1 MTVKQKLYILVC
13 FFIIAATIP
22 EAQAQPC
29 GERYKKMI
37 FTDVAK
43 TSDVVYSTSNG
54 VTLKMDIYEPSG
66 DTSSARPLLILAHG
80 GSFVGGDKG
89 DDVACVTL
97 CTNFAKR
104 GYVTADIQYRLA
116 NVFDMFDSVK
126 AVTAVIKAIGDGKS
140 AIRFF
145 RKDAATTN
153 TYRIDPDKIF
163 CGGNSAGAVLY
174 CHSAYIDSVN
184 EAPGFFRNIFTE
196 NGGIE
201 GNSGNHGYSSDVT
214 ALVNLAG
221 GLYSAEFIG
230 PGDVPSFNAQ
240 GDQDNVVPY
249 ICAKPMGGFLP
260 VRLCGL
266 GEMEPRYNLF
276 NIVHYSIVYPGEGHC
291 PWSNNPAE
299 MLQIDTTLAN
309 FLLQFTCGSVTGML
323 SKPVTDNPVSIY
335 PNPAHGI
342 LYISLQDENA
352 YPYIQLMDV
361 TGREVYKS
369 NINSTMFSIDT
380 HQFSSGFYFAK
391 IIKANGEVSV
401 KKVMIE

>member
-1 MTVKQKLYILVC
+1 MKNKLYTIVC
-13 FFIIAATIP
+13 LLITVTAVSDSF
-22 EAQAQPC
+22 AQPC

-37 FTDVAK
+37 FTDVTK

-54 VTLKMDIYEPSG
+54 VTLKMDIYEPLG
-66 DTSSARPLLILAHG
+66 DTSSMRPLLILAHG

-89 DDVACVTL
+89 ADSACVKL
-97 CTNFAKR
+97 CINFAKR

-116 NVFDMFDSVK
+116 NVFDMFDSIK
-126 AVTAVIKAIGDGKS
+126 AVTAVFKAIGDGKS

-153 TYRIDPDKIF
+153 IYRIDPNKIF

-174 CHSAYIDSVN
+174 CHSAYINSVN
-184 EAPGFFRNIFTE
+184 EAPEFIRNIITE

-201 GNSGNHGYSSDVT
+201 GNSGNDGYSSDMT
-214 ALVNLAG
+214 ALINLAG

-230 PGDVPSFNAQ
+230 PGNVPSFNAQ

-249 ICAKPMGGFLP
+249 ICAKAIGGLLP

-266 GEMEPRYNLF
+266 GEMEARYTLLNL
-276 NIVHYSIVYPGEGHC
+276 IHHSIVYPGEGHC
-291 PWSNNPAE
+291 PWSGNPAE

-309 FLLQFTCGSVTGML
+309 FLLQFICSNITGASTQL
-323 SKPVTDNPVSIY
+323 VTDSPVLVY
-335 PNPAHGI
+335 PNPTYDI
-342 LYISLQDENA
+342 LYISLQEGNS
-352 YPYIQLMDV
+352 YQHIQLMDI
-361 TGREVYKS
+361 TGRNVYKS
-369 NINSTMFSIDT
+369 NTTSTTFSIDT
-380 HQFSSGFYFAK
+380 HQFPSGFYFAK
-391 IIKANGEVSV
+391 ITKANGEVSV